1 MQTIEDLPTIDRVL
15 EFQNQIQNQKHHQA
29 NYLENNHP
37 HIVCN
42 EVHNHNHI
50 HIQKPKKTKNNKQ
63 TNNRVLN
70 SEVKKIK

>member
-42 EVHNHNHI
+42 EVHNHI
-50 HIQKPKKTKNNKQ
+50 HIQKPQQTKTTNKQ
-63 TNNRVLN
+63 T
-70 SEVKKIK
+70 IGC

>member
-42 EVHNHNHI
+42 EVHNHNSYSYSET
-50 HIQKPKKTKNNKQ
+50 QKKQQTTNKQ
-63 TNNRVLN
+63 T
-70 SEVKKIK
+70 IGC